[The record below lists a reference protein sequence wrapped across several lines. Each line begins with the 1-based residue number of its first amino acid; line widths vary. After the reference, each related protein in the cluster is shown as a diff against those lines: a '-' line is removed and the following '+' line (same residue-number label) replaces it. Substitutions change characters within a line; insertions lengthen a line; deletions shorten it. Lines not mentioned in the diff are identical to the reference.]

1 VVTLC
6 GISVDD
12 DAVSFYIAEA
22 AQLAEESA
30 PGSAT
35 TRFSEQACWNG
46 GMKKSNSGNR
56 TLL

>member
-1 VVTLC
+1 MTML
-6 GISVDD
+6 
-12 DAVSFYIAEA
+12 SFYIAEA

-46 GMKKSNSGNR
+46 GMKKSNSGKR